1 MINDEQIQANR
12 LLGRNAIRTAKYS
25 VFTFFPMNLL
35 MQFQKA
41 PNIYFLIISIMQTF
55 AVISISNG
63 KSAMAMPLVIIV
75 LLSMIKDAYEDYKRH
90 QSDAKENDATTL
102 VLNNS

>member
-1 MINDEQIQANR
+1 
-12 LLGRNAIRTAKYS
+12 
-25 VFTFFPMNLL
+25 
-35 MQFQKA
+35 
-41 PNIYFLIISIMQTF
+41 MQTF